1 MAWPSTAQCLWY
13 LTAEAVSTPC
23 FLHPRSWHHDDTL
36 LRKWASEAGQ
46 ALDALLAQQLS
57 GTAHIR
63 AYPRVT
69 SQKWPASQIDQRLT
83 VGSRLQQALPQLLCM
98 MACSPSR
105 IRSSAAH
112 PLPWQP
118 YHPTLAPNFVTRAA
132 DLQGREHG
140 QLGGHQSA
148 LERDP
153 DPALAGQ
160 QLQHAAHHLVP
171 FLGLPGPLLQ
181 VRSRHQR
188 PASHADQLM
197 DGAGMQSA
205 GRARRLSVDK
215 ICWHGAADKSC
226 FAPSFAVGS
235 PLV

>member
-1 MAWPSTAQCLWY
+1 MPSRRNSCQAQ
-13 LTAEAVSTPC
+13 TT
-23 FLHPRSWHHDDTL
+23 
-36 LRKWASEAGQ
+36 SEP
-46 ALDALLAQQLS
+46 
-57 GTAHIR
+57 T
-63 AYPRVT
+63 
-69 SQKWPASQIDQRLT
+69 PASPASSGQPHNMTRGLT
-83 VGSRLQQALPQLLCM
+83 VRSQLQQALPSSLCM
-98 MACSPSR
+98 MACSTAR

-118 YHPTLAPNFVTRAA
+118 YHPSLAPNFVTRAA

-181 VRSRHQR
+181 VRGRHQR

-197 DGAGMQSA
+197 HGAGMQSA

-215 ICWHGAADKSC
+215 ICWHAAADKYVLHLHLLWVLPLSRT
-226 FAPSFAVGS
+226 ALKNPS
-235 PLV
+235 PQLT